1 MSTKERVRRPEP
13 SRTRPIRNLSTL
25 FGMPPRG
32 DDGEAA
38 TGASRTTGS
47 LGEAVSRSVDLGY
60 RVVDEYIRQGQRTA
74 QRLNERSLEPEA
86 IARDVQD
93 LTTRMT
99 QYASDF
105 LGVWFEF
112 LQLATAGNGAT
123 PRAKPDAEQAPPASA
138 PSPRRAQEQITEPRA
153 RVRIALVS
161 AQPAEVSVDLVP
173 DAARRGLLVHAL
185 RAVDPE
191 KPRLADVVLE
201 PEARGQPLTLR
212 IRVPSDQPPGVYN
225 GLVIDEQ
232 TSRPAGTVSVRIGG
246 GE

>member
-13 SRTRPIRNLSTL
+13 TRTQPIRNLSTL
-25 FGMPPRG
+25 FGGTPRR
-32 DDGEAA
+32 DGADGAA
-38 TGASRTTGS
+38 SASGRTGS
-47 LGEAVSRSVDLGY
+47 LGEAVSRSVELGY

-112 LQLATAGNGAT
+112 LELATAGGRVRR
-123 PRAKPDAEQAPPASA
+123 PGKEDGEEPPPAPA
-138 PSPRRAQEQITEPRA
+138 PRRPPERVSEPRA

-173 DAARRGLLVHAL
+173 DAARRALLVHAL

-201 PEARGQPLTLR
+201 PEAPGQPLTLR
-212 IRVPSDQPPGVYN
+212 IRVPAGQPPGVYN

-232 TSRPAGTVSVRIGG
+232 TSRPAGTVSVRVGG
-246 GE
+246 GD